1 MKREIFSIILLFALV
16 VSSSLISG
24 EIVISQEPKSLYN
37 LGDAVEVVAK
47 IVTVN
52 ELITPLVV
60 SSICN
65 GVQTSVRSQDIFLSA
80 GQEETINLKFLLTS
94 ERLGRTNGKCVVKF
108 ALQNGEFKTTSEF
121 SVSDKIDVKILS
133 SDNSSDPG
141 RKLLISGE
149 AIKQNGEAV
158 KNGFAELTFS
168 AESNNTLVSSK
179 NTVQNGFFELEY
191 SLAENLK
198 AGDYFVNIEVY
209 ELDSKSQ
216 KTNKGFASAKLKI
229 NQVPTS
235 LEIVLENMEILPGT
249 NVKIKPIL
257 YDQTGVKIKTSANV
271 QILNPEGEIQSE
283 SETPT
288 DSFLEYSFNRSEPP
302 ANWKIISTSE
312 GLSDEEN
319 FRILE
324 NKKVSVEFLNRTIL
338 VTNIGNVFYNDTL
351 LVKLDENTSTGLEV
365 LLDVDKNQKYVLT
378 APEGNYSVKIFK
390 DGEVLF
396 NENLFLTGYVVG
408 ARELSERTWDVIQYP
423 IVWVF
428 FILVLGFAVW
438 VFFKRVYKKS
448 FFGRGNL
455 LYKKRNSRTPAKS
468 LEEKQAEKVYTPKS
482 GSLLINTQNIAELSL
497 SIQGEKQSSSIICV
511 QMKNPG
517 EVRANKAA
525 VQETMNKLGALAEE
539 NRAMIYENQGTIL
552 FIFAPLKT
560 RTFKNELPAIIMA
573 GKIKAILTE
582 HNKLFKQK
590 INFGISLNQGY
601 MIVRQEGKNLLRF
614 MVLGTLITLAKK
626 LATLSDGE
634 PLLSEDIRKNIM
646 SDIKTEKRTEG
657 DLDFHVVKEI
667 RDQEER
673 RKFVNDFVRKMKQ
686 QEQEKK

>member
-16 VSSSLISG
+16 ISASTISA
-24 EIVISQEPKSLYN
+24 EIVINQEPKPLYN
-37 LGDAVEVVAK
+37 LGDIVEVVAK

-52 ELITPLVV
+52 GLSAPLVV

-65 GVQTSVRSQDIFLSA
+65 GVQTNVRSQDLFLSA
-80 GQEETINLKFLLTS
+80 GQEETINLKFLLTT
-94 ERLGRTNGKCVVKF
+94 ERLGRTSGNCVVKF
-108 ALQNGEFKTTSEF
+108 ALQNGETKATKEF
-121 SVSDKIDVKILS
+121 SVSDKINIKIIS
-133 SDNSSDPG
+133 FENSSDPG
-141 RKLLISGE
+141 KILSISGE

-158 KNGFAELTFS
+158 KNGFVELILS
-168 AESNNTLVSSK
+168 AGGNNTLASSK

-191 SLAENLK
+191 SIPEKTK
-198 AGDYFVNIEVY
+198 AGDYVVNLEIY
-209 ELDSKSQ
+209 ELDAKAQ
-216 KTNKGFASAKLKI
+216 KTNKGFSSSKLKI

-235 LEIVLENMEILPGT
+235 FEIILEKQEILPGT

-257 YDQTGVKIKTSANV
+257 YDQTGVKIKSSANV
-271 QILNPEGEIQSE
+271 QILNPEGEIQFE

-288 DSFLEYSFNRSEPP
+288 DKFLEYSFNRSEPP
-302 ANWKIISTSE
+302 SNWKVVSTSE
-312 GLSDEEN
+312 EFNDEEN

-351 LVKLDENTSTGLEV
+351 LVKLDENNSVGLEV
-365 LLDVDKNQKYVLT
+365 VLDIDKSQKYALT
-378 APEGNYSVKIFK
+378 APDGNYSVKILQ

-396 NENLFLTGYVVG
+396 SDNLFLTGYVID
-408 ARELSERTWDVIQYP
+408 ATKLSERTLDVIQYP

-428 FILVLGFAVW
+428 FIVVLGFAAW

-455 LYKKRNSRTPAKS
+455 LYKRRGSKVSAKS
-468 LEEKQAEKVYTPKS
+468 LEEKQAEKIYTPKP

-497 SIQGEKQSSSIICV
+497 SIQGEKQSSTILCV
-511 QMKNPG
+511 QMQNPG

-525 VQETMNKLGALAEE
+525 VQETMNKLAALAEE

-552 FIFAPLKT
+552 FIFAPIKT

-573 GKIKAILTE
+573 GKIKGILNE

-601 MIVRQEGKNLLRF
+601 MIVKQESKNLLRF
-614 MVLGTLITLAKK
+614 TVLGTLITLAKR
-626 LATLSDGE
+626 LAALSDGE
-634 PLLSEDIRKNIM
+634 PLLSDDIRKNIM

-657 DLDFHVVKEI
+657 DLDFHIVKEI

-686 QEQEKK
+686 QEQDKN

>member
-24 EIVISQEPKSLYN
+24 EIVISQEPKTLYN
-37 LGDAVEVVAK
+37 MGDAVEIVAK

-65 GVQTSVRSQDIFLSA
+65 GIQTSVRSQDLFLSA

-121 SVSDKIDVKILS
+121 SVSDRIDVKILS
-133 SDNSSDPG
+133 ADNSSDPG
-141 RKLLISGE
+141 RKILISGE

-158 KNGFAELTFS
+158 KNGFAELIFS
-168 AESNNTLVSSK
+168 AESNNTIVSSK

-191 SLAENLK
+191 ALAENLK

-216 KTNKGFASAKLKI
+216 KTNKGFASSKLKI

-235 LEIVLENMEILPGT
+235 LEIVLENLEILPGT

-257 YDQTGVKIKTSANV
+257 YDQTGVKIETSANV
-271 QILNPEGEIQSE
+271 QILNPEGEIQFE
-283 SETPT
+283 SETLT
-288 DSFLEYSFNRSEPP
+288 DNFLEYFFNRSEPP
-302 ANWKIISTSE
+302 ASWKIISTSE

-351 LVKLDENTSTGLEV
+351 LVKLDENTSTGIEV
-365 LLDVDKNQKYVLT
+365 LLEVDKSEKYVLT

-408 ARELSERTWDVIQYP
+408 AKVLSERTWDVIQYP

-428 FILVLGFAVW
+428 FIVILGFAAW

-455 LYKKRNSRTPAKS
+455 FYKRRSSRAPAKS
-468 LEEKQAEKVYTPKS
+468 LEEKQAEKVYAPKP
-482 GSLLINTQNIAELSL
+482 GTLLINTQNIAELSL

-517 EVRANKAA
+517 EVRANKAT
-525 VQETMNKLGALAEE
+525 VQETMNKLAALAEE

-560 RTFKNELPAIIMA
+560 RTFKNELPAIILA
-573 GKIKAILTE
+573 GKIKTILTE

-646 SDIKTEKRTEG
+646 SDIKTEKRSEG

>member
-1 MKREIFSIILLFALV
+1 MKREIFSITLLFILII
-16 VSSSLISG
+16 SLSTLSA
-24 EIVISQEPKSLYN
+24 EIVINQEPKSLYN
-37 LGDAVEVVAK
+37 LGDIVEVVAK

-52 ELITPLVV
+52 EISAPLVI

-65 GVQTSVRSQDIFLSA
+65 GVQTNVRSQDIFLSA
-80 GQEETINLKFLLTS
+80 GQEETINLKFLLTT
-94 ERLGRTNGKCVVKF
+94 ERLGRTSGKCVVKF
-108 ALQNGEFKTTSEF
+108 ALQNGETKTTKEF
-121 SVSDKIDVKILS
+121 SVSDKINVKIVS
-133 SDNSSDPG
+133 ADNSSDPG
-141 RKLLISGE
+141 KIISLSGE

-158 KNGFAELTFS
+158 KTGFVELFLGGS
-168 AESNNTLVSSK
+168 GNESLVSLK
-179 NTVQNGFFELEY
+179 NTVQNGFFILEY
-191 SLAENLK
+191 SVPEKTK
-198 AGDYFVNIEVY
+198 AGDYIINLEIY

-216 KTNKGFASAKLKI
+216 KINKGFSSSKIRI

-235 LEIVLENMEILPGT
+235 LETVLEKQEILPGT
-249 NVKIKPIL
+249 SVKIKASL
-257 YDQTGVKIKTSANV
+257 YDQTGVKIKSSANI
-271 QILNPEGEIQSE
+271 QIVNPEGEIQFE
-283 SETPT
+283 SETST
-288 DSFLEYSFNRSEPP
+288 DKFVEYSFNRSEPP
-302 ANWKIISTSE
+302 ANWKVICTSE
-312 GLSDEEN
+312 GFNDEEN

-351 LVKLDENTSTGLEV
+351 LIKLDENTSTGLDVV
-365 LLDVDKNQKYVLT
+365 LGIDKSQKYVLT
-378 APEGNYSVKIFK
+378 APEGNYSVKIIQ

-396 NENLFLTGYVVG
+396 NDNLFLTGYAVS

-428 FILVLGFAVW
+428 FIIVLGFAVW

-455 LYKKRNSRTPAKS
+455 LYKKRSGKSPVKS
-468 LEEKQAEKVYTPKS
+468 LEEKQAEKIYTPKP
-482 GSLLINTQNIAELSL
+482 GTLLINTQNIAELSL
-497 SIQGEKQSSSIICV
+497 SIQGEKQASSVICV

-525 VQETMNKLGALAEE
+525 VQETMNKLAALAEE

-560 RTFKNELPAIIMA
+560 RTFKNELPAIIMS
-573 GKIKAILTE
+573 GKIKDILNE
-582 HNKLFKQK
+582 HNRMFKQK
-590 INFGISLNQGY
+590 INFGISLNHGY
-601 MIVRQEGKNLLRF
+601 MIVKQEGKNLLRF
-614 MVLGTLITLAKK
+614 MVLGTLITLAKR
-626 LATLSDGE
+626 LAALSDGE
-634 PLLSEDIRKNIM
+634 PLLSDDIRKNIM

-657 DLDFHVVKEI
+657 DLEFHVVKEI

-686 QEQEKK
+686 QEQEKQ